1 MQSNETLSGE
11 HKDGYVCIFLKN
23 MDGHSSRHHFHYSQ
37 VKLKEFFHMSKERNG
52 FNDWGYCHIDSQ
64 RGGIPTQVQ
73 ARRWGSEGGVEGV
86 GLN

>member
-1 MQSNETLSGE
+1 
-11 HKDGYVCIFLKN
+11 
-23 MDGHSSRHHFHYSQ
+23 
-37 VKLKEFFHMSKERNG
+37 MSKERNG